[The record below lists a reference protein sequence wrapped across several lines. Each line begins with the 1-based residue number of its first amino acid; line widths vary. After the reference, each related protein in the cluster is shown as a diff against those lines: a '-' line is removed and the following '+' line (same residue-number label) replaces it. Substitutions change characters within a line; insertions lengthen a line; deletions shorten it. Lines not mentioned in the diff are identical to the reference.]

1 MLKDWIVG
9 CCAVAMLMSVFG
21 AGCADPNRELC
32 RKACQTISDCDKQ
45 DGNLDDAF
53 LDSCNA
59 QCEEADQINES
70 FARCISE
77 TDNCDDLTLC
87 APQDEG

>member
-1 MLKDWIVG
+1 MLKGWIVG
-9 CCAVAMLMSVFG
+9 CLAMICMISLLG

-45 DGNLDDAF
+45 SGNLDDAF

-59 QCEEADQINES
+59 QCEEADQINEK
-70 FARCISE
+70 FARCVTD

-87 APQDEG
+87 APQED